1 MIEYVSPYP
10 VRSMVKLSIGLI
22 FLKTTGMTTAS
33 DRYLRFIFRA
43 VREFW
48 FKSYW
53 PEAGLN

>member
-43 VREFW
+43 VREF
-48 FKSYW
+48 
-53 PEAGLN
+53 